1 MPEPARPARRHGAAA
16 VALALALAVGTGG
29 CDPDAAGPPNTAA
42 AIASID
48 ARLRGT
54 FQLVRFVPEVSLEP
68 MLAAML
74 EAQYATLV
82 IRFDGKRVTA
92 DSTTIHVIRA
102 YEIRDPQG
110 DRFRLIAYD
119 EAGVPY
125 ESACEIS
132 EQGELKVYAQTA
144 PWKGVALLRRTGR

>member
-1 MPEPARPARRHGAAA
+1 MTQPARRALRRGAG
-16 VALALALAVGTGG
+16 ALALAAALCGG
-29 CDPDAAGPPNTAA
+29 CGHGGARPPESSAA

-54 FQLVRFVPEVSLEP
+54 FHLVRFVPEVPLEP

-82 IRFDGKRVTA
+82 IRFDGKRISA
-92 DSTTIHVIRA
+92 DSPTVHVIRA
-102 YEIRDPQG
+102 YEILEPQG
-110 DRFRLIAYD
+110 DRFKLVAYD

-125 ESACEIS
+125 ESTCELS
-132 EQGELKVYAQTA
+132 ETGDLLVYAQTP
-144 PWKGVALLRRTGR
+144 PWKGVATLRRAG

>member
-1 MPEPARPARRHGAAA
+1 LKPAHRSLRGSAA
-16 VALALALAVGTGG
+16 ALALAAALSGG
-29 CDPDAAGPPNTAA
+29 CGHGDARPPDGSA

-54 FQLVRFVPEVSLEP
+54 FRLVRFVPEVSLEP

-82 IRFDGKRVTA
+82 IRFDGKRITA
-92 DSTTIHVIRA
+92 DSPTVHVIRA
-102 YEIRDPQG
+102 YEIREAQG
-110 DRFRLIAYD
+110 DRFKLVAYD

-125 ESACEIS
+125 ESVCELS
-132 EQGELKVYAQTA
+132 ETGDLLVYAQTP
-144 PWKGVALLRRTGR
+144 PWKGVATLRRAP